1 MIPANIYGKC
11 SLSLPAP
18 SFKTSG
24 VHSRIVHILT
34 EYCNIFGEPDVKG
47 AAKESKMR
55 ETELTEAMAVAVD
68 CLMNAREST
77 STLNRVVETIVDT
90 IGRFNER
97 MQRDT

>member
-1 MIPANIYGKC
+1 MVPPRT
-11 SLSLPAP
+11 LH
-18 SFKTSG
+18 
-24 VHSRIVHILT
+24 VHADYQ
-34 EYCNIFGEPDVKG
+34 EIFGEPGVKRG
-47 AAKESKMR
+47 AKGVQNE
-55 ETELTEAMAVAVD
+55 EMAVAVD